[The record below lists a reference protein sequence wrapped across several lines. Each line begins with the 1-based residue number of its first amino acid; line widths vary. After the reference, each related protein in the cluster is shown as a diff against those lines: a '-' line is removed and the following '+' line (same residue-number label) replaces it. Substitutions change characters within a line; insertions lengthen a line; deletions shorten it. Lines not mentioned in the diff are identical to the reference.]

1 MIMMLPSFVV
11 ACCFFNISL
20 DRIIRHI
27 IRLCLCNNI
36 AQTTVI
42 CRDSLRYDYMFL
54 KVAGGN
60 LPITTKSYRIFE
72 DEHNNILFRFRW
84 DYDGETYTVPYQ
96 LSLIHI

>member
-1 MIMMLPSFVV
+1 MLVIIARSF

-42 CRDSLRYDYMFL
+42 CRIRSAAFF
-54 KVAGGN
+54 
-60 LPITTKSYRIFE
+60 YRHSKFSS
-72 DEHNNILFRFRW
+72 DLCKN
-84 DYDGETYTVPYQ
+84 
-96 LSLIHI
+96 LSLSRIVFFFLMFNICKL